1 MFSLNRATII
11 GNATRDPEMRYTP
24 NGQAVCSFGVAT
36 NRRWSDRNTG
46 EAQEETE
53 FHNIVAW
60 GKLAENISQMVKKG
74 APVYVEG
81 RLQTH
86 QWEGQDG
93 AKRQRTEI
101 IASNIIVLGRRGEGA
116 PKEATPGEG
125 PIEEIAEGEE
135 KKSRPSGDQ
144 PKAGKK
150 KDEEEK
156 KVEEEID
163 IDEIPF

>member
-36 NRRWSDRNTG
+36 NRRWTDKNTG
-46 EAQEETE
+46 EAQEQVE
-53 FHNIVAW
+53 FHDVVAW

-101 IASNIIVLGRRGEGA
+101 IASNIIVLGRRGEGS
-116 PKEATPGEG
+116 PREATSEENPM
-125 PIEEIAEGEE
+125 EEITKAED
-135 KKSRPSGDQ
+135 KDD
-144 PKAGKK
+144 KK
-150 KDEEEK
+150 KNAEK
-156 KVEEEID
+156 SAETEEID

>member
-24 NGQAVCSFGVAT
+24 NGQAVANFGVAT
-36 NRRWSDRNTG
+36 NRRWTNRDTN
-46 EAQEETE
+46 ELQEQVE
-53 FHNIVAW
+53 FHDIVVW

-74 APVYVEG
+74 SPVYVEG
-81 RLQTH
+81 RLQTR

-101 IASNIIVLGRRGEGA
+101 IASNIIMLGRRGEGA
-116 PKEATPGEG
+116 PAEATADDLPAGRQEK
-125 PIEEIAEGEE
+125 PMAEITKSE
-135 KKSRPSGDQ
+135 KKDD
-144 PKAGKK
+144 K
-150 KDEEEK
+150 KDKEDKDGNPSET
-156 KVEEEID
+156 EEID

>member
-36 NRRWSDRNTG
+36 NRRWTDRNTG
-46 EAQEETE
+46 EAQEQTE
-53 FHNIVAW
+53 FHDIVAW

-81 RLQTH
+81 RLQTR

-116 PKEATPGEG
+116 TKEVATDES
-125 PIEEIAEGEE
+125 PIKEIAEGGE
-135 KKSRPSGDQ
+135 KKS
-144 PKAGKK
+144 AKK
-150 KDEEEK
+150 KDGEK
-156 KVEEEID
+156 PTETEEID

>member
-36 NRRWSDRNTG
+36 NRRWTDRNTG
-46 EAQEETE
+46 EMQEQVE
-53 FHNIVAW
+53 FHDIVAW

-101 IASNIIVLGRRGEGA
+101 IASNIIVLGGRGGQVQTTA
-116 PKEATPGEG
+116 TKEVPVQ
-125 PIEEIAEGEE
+125 PIEEIAEGGE
-135 KKSRPSGDQ
+135 KKS
-144 PKAGKK
+144 GKK
-150 KDEEEK
+150 KDGEK
-156 KVEEEID
+156 PAETTEEID
-163 IDEIPF
+163 INEIPF